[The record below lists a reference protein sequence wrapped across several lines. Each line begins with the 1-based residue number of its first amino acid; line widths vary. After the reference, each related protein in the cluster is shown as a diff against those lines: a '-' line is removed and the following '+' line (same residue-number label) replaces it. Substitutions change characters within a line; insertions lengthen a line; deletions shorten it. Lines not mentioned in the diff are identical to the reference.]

1 MPKKSVSP
9 KPPAFLVELLEA
21 RSPSG
26 FEDEARA
33 VVAKYVKP
41 KANAFEV
48 DALGS
53 CHATLGLNG
62 SPTLMMAGHIDELGL
77 IIIHVDDKGFL
88 YFDVIGGHDR
98 TMISGRRVSILTK

>member
-1 MPKKSVSP
+1 MPKKSVTP

-41 KANAFEV
+41 KANTFEV
-48 DALGS
+48 DALGGRAVQS
-53 CHATLGLNG
+53 H
-62 SPTLMMAGHIDELGL
+62 
-77 IIIHVDDKGFL
+77 FL
-88 YFDVIGGHDR
+88 KQLRGEV
-98 TMISGRRVSILTK
+98 